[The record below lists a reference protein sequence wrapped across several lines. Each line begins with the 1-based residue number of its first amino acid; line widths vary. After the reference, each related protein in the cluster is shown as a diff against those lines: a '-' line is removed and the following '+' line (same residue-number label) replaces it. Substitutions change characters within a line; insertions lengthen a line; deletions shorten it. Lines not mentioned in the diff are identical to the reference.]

1 MKDYFFLKKKY
12 ALGLKRENVSPEIIF
27 LFSKFTKEHENE
39 AVICRHHSLLNKVF
53 LTLFSTSLY
62 LFG

>member
-1 MKDYFFLKKKY
+1 MRIIIFLKMKY

-39 AVICRHHSLLNKVF
+39 ALICL
-53 LTLFSTSLY
+53 
-62 LFG
+62 